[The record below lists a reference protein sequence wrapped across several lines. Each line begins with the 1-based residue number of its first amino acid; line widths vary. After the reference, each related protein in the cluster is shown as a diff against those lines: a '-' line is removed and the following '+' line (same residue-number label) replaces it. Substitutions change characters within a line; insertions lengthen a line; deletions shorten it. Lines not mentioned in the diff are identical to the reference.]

1 MGHQPYKQAGNFNAS
16 VYYYDTALFTPAL
29 TFCSQ
34 RSLLTI
40 LVFLCVALL
49 IKRKLYGVDSDE

>member
-29 TFCSQ
+29 TF
-34 RSLLTI
+34 
-40 LVFLCVALL
+40 
-49 IKRKLYGVDSDE
+49 